1 MRTTLTLEA
10 DVAKQL
16 ELEVKKQGRSL
27 KDVVNQA
34 LRIGL
39 GVTDKPVRPKRF
51 IVKPHASGFRPGVDL
66 DRLNQLVD
74 ELSVEESARKLK

>member
-1 MRTTLTLEA
+1 M
-10 DVAKQL
+10 AKRL
-16 ELEVKKQGRSL
+16 ELEVKKRGRSL

-39 GVTDKPVRPKRF
+39 GLTDKPVRPKRF
-51 IVKPHASGFRPGVDL
+51 IVQPHALGFRPGIDV

-74 ELSVEESARKLK
+74 ELSVEENARKLK